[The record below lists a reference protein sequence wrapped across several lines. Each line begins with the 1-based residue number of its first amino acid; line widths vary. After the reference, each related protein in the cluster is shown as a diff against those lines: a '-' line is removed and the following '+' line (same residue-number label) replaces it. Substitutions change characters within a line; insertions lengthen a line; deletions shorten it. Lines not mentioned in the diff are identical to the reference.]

1 MMGKT
6 KLYPK
11 SIGTGSFIITLV
23 LFLVNPT
30 LTEGGGSFQGR
41 GGPLTKKQINK
52 INHIGNGNIGNPKPK
67 IFINEKYYISIKVVS
82 F

>member
-30 LTEGGGSFQGR
+30 LTKGGRVVPRER
-41 GGPLTKKQINK
+41 GPFDKKANK
-52 INHIGNGNIGNPKPK
+52 TRV
-67 IFINEKYYISIKVVS
+67 IKG
-82 F
+82 

>member
-52 INHIGNGNIGNPKPK
+52 INHIGNGNIGNPKFSK
-67 IFINEKYYISIKVVS
+67 NEKYYISIKVVS